1 MINPMN
7 VTKPPWKTNLKI
19 SLLFICY
26 RWKNGDFKMD
36 DTDLL
41 DFGRILGSN
50 DIFSFQNVSQK
61 VSASMLLL
69 SKGLDTFKEPI
80 PKKL

>member
-1 MINPMN
+1 
-7 VTKPPWKTNLKI
+7 
-19 SLLFICY
+19 
-26 RWKNGDFKMD
+26 MD

-41 DFGRILGSN
+41 DFGRILGFN